1 MPWEPLQGDVAEL
14 GGYRLSGRLGAG
26 GMGHVY
32 LAFTPAGRPV
42 ALKVLRPELGDDPE
56 FRARFRQ
63 EVAAARR
70 VNGLFTAQVLDA
82 DPDGSPPWL
91 VTAYVAGQSL
101 AQAVVTH
108 GPLPEHSVLL
118 LAAGVAEALQGI
130 HAAGLVHRDLKPS
143 NVLLAA
149 DGPRVIDF
157 GIARAAQAPAL
168 TRAGFR
174 MGSPQFMAPEQ
185 VRGDAVDPAADVFA
199 LGALAAYAATG
210 RRPFGDD
217 HAAAVMFRVV
227 HASPDLEGCPGV
239 LLPLITGC
247 MAKDPSARPAPS
259 AVIDYCRARM
269 PAGTLE
275 FSASWLPQQLAADLP
290 GHGASGTPPLPLP
303 SLPPSVAAPA
313 APAGLA
319 IPRQPEAPRSS
330 SPTARATVAAP
341 AHRRR
346 RRRRRPRVALTASV
360 AAGLIVAALA
370 GYGLKAVADSG
381 SGNAKAAPRAAAAAV
396 DPCLLGT
403 WTLSSLAS
411 PQVPGGRVLF
421 GDHGPTAVF
430 RADGVVSVDYGAGT
444 TVTIRVGSVTWT
456 AVYSGGFTAR
466 YATKD
471 GALQLRDN
479 SGVGSYTLL
488 RDGAYYFG
496 GSLPSPLRAAVSEPY
511 TCSADTLQLLAPGG
525 AAEALT
531 RGAPQT

>member
-1 MPWEPLQGDVAEL
+1 
-14 GGYRLSGRLGAG
+14 
-26 GMGHVY
+26 
-32 LAFTPAGRPV
+32 
-42 ALKVLRPELGDDPE
+42 
-56 FRARFRQ
+56 
-63 EVAAARR
+63 
-70 VNGLFTAQVLDA
+70 
-82 DPDGSPPWL
+82 
-91 VTAYVAGQSL
+91 
-101 AQAVVTH
+101 
-108 GPLPEHSVLL
+108 
-118 LAAGVAEALQGI
+118 
-130 HAAGLVHRDLKPS
+130 
-143 NVLLAA
+143 
-149 DGPRVIDF
+149 
-157 GIARAAQAPAL
+157 
-168 TRAGFR
+168 
-174 MGSPQFMAPEQ
+174 
-185 VRGDAVDPAADVFA
+185 
-199 LGALAAYAATG
+199 
-210 RRPFGDD
+210 
-217 HAAAVMFRVV
+217 V

-430 RADGVVSVDYGAGT
+430 RADGVVRSRHDGDHP
-444 TVTIRVGSVTWT
+444 
-456 AVYSGGFTAR
+456 GGQR
-466 YATKD
+466 HLD
-471 GALQLRDN
+471 SR
-479 SGVGSYTLL
+479 LL
-488 RDGAYYFG
+488 RRFHR
-496 GSLPSPLRAAVSEPY
+496 PLRN
-511 TCSADTLQLLAPGG
+511 
-525 AAEALT
+525 
-531 RGAPQT
+531 